1 MAAGAGIVLAIATV
15 ISSTLGASS
24 SAAPANPV
32 DRQTLRETGNRLAAD
47 APSPFARASASVVPA
62 VAPTTTVPV
71 PAAPQAAS
79 APQPAPTQASRAS
92 DFSLIGYRWYP
103 CRSVTVEST
112 GPNISDV
119 VAELVSITGLRL
131 KVVTGP
137 ADITMTWGNVQSGG
151 DLALTTSRANGGWLT
166 HAAIVIDHRGQ
177 PYLATVVRHE
187 LAHALGLRHAALAN
201 EVMYRL
207 AGPGSPT
214 DYQAGDLAGLRAISP
229 SNC

>member
-1 MAAGAGIVLAIATV
+1 M
-15 ISSTLGASS
+15 ISSTLVASS
-24 SAAPANPV
+24 SATPANPV

-47 APSPFARASASVVPA
+47 APSPFARDSASVVPV
-62 VAPTTTVPV
+62 VALTTTVPF
-71 PAAPQAAS
+71 PAAPQAAT
-79 APQPAPTQASRAS
+79 APATQAPRAS
-92 DFSLIGYRWYP
+92 DFALIGYRWYP

-137 ADITMTWGNVQSGG
+137 ADITVTWGSVQSGG
-151 DLALTTSRANGGWLT
+151 DLALTTWRANGGWLT

-214 DYQAGDLAGLRAISP
+214 DYQAGDLAGLHAISP
-229 SNC
+229 SKC